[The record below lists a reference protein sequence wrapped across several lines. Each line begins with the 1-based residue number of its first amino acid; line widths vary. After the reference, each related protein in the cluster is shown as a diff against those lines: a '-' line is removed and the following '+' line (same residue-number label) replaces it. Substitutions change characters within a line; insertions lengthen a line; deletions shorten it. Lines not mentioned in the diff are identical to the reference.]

1 MNRWLAVSCLALL
14 VSCTSTGDVYPL
26 EQAYKYETFS
36 SVSGSY
42 IIGASDTLDIKV
54 VGQPDLS
61 GTYTVSPS
69 GYISFPL
76 IGYVK
81 SAGYTQK
88 SLADRVRK
96 MLGPYLKN
104 PSLSLS
110 VVAYN
115 SYKVFITGEVN
126 APGQY
131 TYSKKTSILQG
142 LIVAGGLTKFA
153 TGTIRVV
160 RKNKKGLT
168 RRYEAQYQDILNGK
182 NNLDQFLL
190 QRGDVIN
197 VD

>member
-1 MNRWLAVSCLALL
+1 MNKYLALSAFTL
-14 VSCTSTGDVYPL
+14 LLSCSSTGDTYPL

-36 SVSGSY
+36 SVSGSF
-42 IIGASDTLDIKV
+42 IIGSSDTLDIKV
-54 VGQPDLS
+54 VGQPDLA
-61 GTYTVSPS
+61 GAYTVSPS
-69 GYISFPL
+69 GLISFPL
-76 IGYVK
+76 VGYVK
-81 SAGYTQK
+81 AAGYTQK
-88 SLADRVRK
+88 ALADRLRK
-96 MLGPYLKN
+96 KLSPYIKN

-110 VVAYN
+110 VTAYN

-153 TGTIRVV
+153 TGNIKVV
-160 RKNKKGLT
+160 RKDKKGQT
-168 RRYEAQYQDILNGK
+168 RRYEAKYQDILNGK
-182 NNLDQFLL
+182 KNLDQFLL

>member
-1 MNRWLAVSCLALL
+1 MNRYIALACFALTM
-14 VSCTSTGDVYPL
+14 SCTTGGDTYPL
-26 EQAYKYETFS
+26 DEAYKYETFS
-36 SVSGSY
+36 SISGSY
-42 IIGASDTLDIKV
+42 IIGSSDTLDIKV

-69 GYISFPL
+69 GLISFPL
-76 IGYVK
+76 VGYVK
-81 SAGYTQK
+81 AAGFTQK
-88 SLADRVRK
+88 VLADRIRK
-96 MLGPYLKN
+96 MLNPYIKN

-110 VVAYN
+110 VTAYN

-153 TGTIRVV
+153 TGRIKVV
-160 RKNKKGLT
+160 RKNKKGQT
-168 RRYEAQYQDILNGK
+168 RRYVADYSDILNGEK
-182 NNLDQFLL
+182 NLDQFLL

>member
-1 MNRWLAVSCLALL
+1 MNRWLAVSCVVFTL
-14 VSCTSTGDVYPL
+14 SCTSTGDTYPL
-26 EQAYKYETFS
+26 TQAYKYETFS

-42 IIGASDTLDIKV
+42 IIGASDALDIKV

-61 GTYTVSPS
+61 GNYTVSPS
-69 GYISFPL
+69 GFISFPL

-81 SAGYTQK
+81 AAGYTQK
-88 SLADRVRK
+88 VLAERVRK

-110 VVAYN
+110 VVEYN

-153 TGTIRVV
+153 TGKIKVV

-168 RRYEAQYQDILNGK
+168 RRYEADYQDILNGE

-197 VD
+197 ID

>member
-1 MNRWLAVSCLALL
+1 MGLIALTF
-14 VSCTSTGDVYPL
+14 SCTSTESSYPL
-26 EQAYKYETFS
+26 DQAYKYETFS

-42 IIGASDTLDIKV
+42 IIGSSDTLDIKV

-61 GTYTVSPS
+61 GTYIVSPS
-69 GYISFPL
+69 GFISFPL

-81 SAGYTQK
+81 SAGFTQK
-88 SLADRVRK
+88 VLADRIRK
-96 MLGPYLKN
+96 MLTPYLKN
-104 PSLSLS
+104 PSISLS
-110 VVAYN
+110 VTEYN

-153 TGTIRVV
+153 TGTIKVV
-160 RKNKKGLT
+160 RKNKKGQT
-168 RRYEAQYQDILNGK
+168 RRYEAEYQEILNGEK
-182 NNLDQFLL
+182 NLDQFLL